1 MTCTQFSVT
10 WWLDLVAV
18 TYIWRQILAP
28 RSCMLWSPNKSA
40 YKSHKRG
47 ENTLFLITDKG
58 KESTCKGWL
67 WFVKCSVGKNRI
79 IVANVWQST
88 CKVSGVIKQGSPPLF
103 QAIFDRNRKDELPR
117 LQLEWIDSICM
128 PLYQVIMIQEGLCVF
143 TGPGRKSVCT
153 TFSEALVLGHPPRVC
168 VLPGMVVAA
177 YLFSDFWSVHW
188 EEWVLGTQRPEF
200 SLGLSSLIYKPG
212 IVILSLS
219 ISQIVPLRNRNVH
232 P

>member
-1 MTCTQFSVT
+1 MKIPYFSS
-10 WWLDLVAV
+10 
-18 TYIWRQILAP
+18 QIKEKKV
-28 RSCMLWSPNKSA
+28 RVKVDCDLWSVQLVKIGS
-40 YKSHKRG
+40 
-47 ENTLFLITDKG
+47 
-58 KESTCKGWL
+58 L
-67 WFVKCSVGKNRI
+67 WPR
-79 IVANVWQST
+79 VWQST
-88 CKVSGVIKQGSPPLF
+88 RKVSGVIKQGSPPPF

-128 PLYQVIMIQEGLCVF
+128 PLYQVIMIREGLCIF

-153 TFSEALVLGHPPRVC
+153 VFSEALVLGHSPRVC

-188 EEWVLGTQRPEF
+188 KEWVLGTQRHEF
-200 SLGLSSLIYKPG
+200 SLSLSSLIYKPG

-219 ISQIVPLRNRNVH
+219 ISQIVPLRNRSVH